1 MSWQALKQSYRVTE
15 VIFRLALC
23 KNDAKNRIY
32 KQTQRLSYD
41 ECLEN
46 VCDPPRH
53 PNLTIVVILS
63 DLQYQ

>member
-1 MSWQALKQSYRVTE
+1 MSWQALKQGCRVTE
-15 VIFRLALC
+15 VIFRIAQC
-23 KNDAKNRIY
+23 KNGAKIQIY